1 MWIWAIW
8 GCLFHHKYTWYAS
21 GCQTEH
27 VWGVCMDCMP
37 WKLGYLQHRVSSKE
51 VESVKVGTCRVRV
64 YQPQY
69 HWSLGAYSV
78 TNTCVSVVV
87 VRQNMREVRVWT
99 GIWDTSSI
107 EGVWRKL
114 RVWTLH
120 FDLIRVYSESYNKC
134 WGEFPENVQTCDFL
148 VLLLSRGM

>member
-1 MWIWAIW
+1 
-8 GCLFHHKYTWYAS
+8 
-21 GCQTEH
+21 
-27 VWGVCMDCMP
+27 MDCMP

-64 YQPQY
+64 YQPHY
-69 HWSLGAYSV
+69 HWSLGTYSV

-87 VRQNMREVRVWT
+87 VRQNMREVPVWT
-99 GIWDTSSI
+99 EIRDTSSI

-114 RVWTLH
+114 RVWTLN

-134 WGEFPENVQTCDFL
+134 WGEFPENIQTCDFL
-148 VLLLSRGM
+148 VLLLSNRLPERNVNNPNSESVCFGGRTSSGFNPKCWLD